1 MKELTKEDER
11 LISIQSK
18 EIVHNFIKS
27 YGENP
32 IDYDEVFYNKKQS
45 IGINLISYLKD
56 LAEDILTQNTKP
68 LIDEIAEFRNLFN
81 ASQKMLAEYNDKV
94 EQLKSDL
101 KAAESVNEQYRIGL
115 IEIKHSLT
123 ESRQKIIE
131 AITNPI

>member
-56 LAEDILTQNTKP
+56 LAEDILTKNTKP
-68 LIDEIAEFRNLFN
+68 LVDEITTLEA
-81 ASQKMLAEYNDKV
+81 K
-94 EQLKSDL
+94 L
-101 KAAESVNEQYRIGL
+101 KAADSVNEVLKTVIDSVCSIVDKKNYEEDSQLHDIY
-115 IEIKHSLT
+115 
-123 ESRQKIIE
+123 KIVNKS
-131 AITNPI
+131 TN